1 MPPCAN
7 GILGK
12 FALAGAGGHGQTRCM
27 EDSELPR
34 IEYEV
39 PVMFFDTDCGGV
51 IHNLAYLR
59 FIETARTIM
68 AGQMGMRLAEMAAE
82 GLYPVVLRSEIDYLS
97 PGKFGDRIIV
107 RGGVSEVGR
116 VRFWVEFEVVRGE
129 DSTVLAKSRQSLALI
144 RMPGAKAERLPVEW
158 FTART

>member
-1 MPPCAN
+1 M
-7 GILGK
+7 GK
-12 FALAGAGGHGQTRCM
+12 P
-27 EDSELPR
+27 DLPS

-59 FIETARTIM
+59 FVETARTVM

-82 GLYPVVLRSEIDYLS
+82 GLYPVVLRTEIDYLS
-97 PGKFGDRIIV
+97 PGKFGDRIMV

-116 VRFWVEFEVVRGE
+116 VRFWVEFEVIRADNG
-129 DSTVLAKSRQSLALI
+129 TILTKSRQSLALI
-144 RMPGAKAERLPVEW
+144 RMPGAKAERLPEEW
-158 FTART
+158 FKARP

>member
-1 MPPCAN
+1 MA
-7 GILGK
+7 
-12 FALAGAGGHGQTRCM
+12 ALARRGQTPAM
-27 EDSELPR
+27 ANSGLPR
-34 IEYEV
+34 TEYEM

-59 FIETARTIM
+59 FVETARTVM

-82 GLYPVVLRSEIDYLS
+82 GLYPVVLRTEIDYLS

-116 VRFWVEFEVVRGE
+116 VRFWVEFEVVRADDG
-129 DSTVLAKSRQSLALI
+129 TVLTKSRQSLALI
-144 RMPGAKAERLPVEW
+144 RMPGAKAERLPAEW
-158 FTART
+158 FR

>member
-1 MPPCAN
+1 MAN
-7 GILGK
+7 SG
-12 FALAGAGGHGQTRCM
+12 
-27 EDSELPR
+27 LPR
-34 IEYEV
+34 IEYEM

-59 FIETARTIM
+59 FVETARTVM

-82 GLYPVVLRSEIDYLS
+82 GLYPVVLRTEIDYLS

-116 VRFWVEFEVVRGE
+116 VRFWVEFEVVRADDG
-129 DSTVLAKSRQSLALI
+129 TVLTKSRQSLALI
-144 RMPGAKAERLPVEW
+144 RMPSAKAERLPAEW
-158 FTART
+158 FR

>member
-1 MPPCAN
+1 
-7 GILGK
+7 
-12 FALAGAGGHGQTRCM
+12 M

-107 RGGVSEVGR
+107 RGGVSEFGR

-129 DSTVLAKSRQSLALI
+129 DGTMLAKSSQSLALI

>member
-1 MPPCAN
+1 MAN
-7 GILGK
+7 SG
-12 FALAGAGGHGQTRCM
+12 
-27 EDSELPR
+27 LPR
-34 IEYEV
+34 IEYEM

-59 FIETARTIM
+59 FVETARTVM

-82 GLYPVVLRSEIDYLS
+82 GLYPVVLRTEIDYLS

-116 VRFWVEFEVVRGE
+116 VRFWVEFEVVRADDGA
-129 DSTVLAKSRQSLALI
+129 VLTKSRQSLALI
-144 RMPGAKAERLPVEW
+144 RMPGAKAERLPAEW
-158 FTART
+158 FR